1 MEYDVL
7 TIIKPVA
14 AGLLLWFCLPHS
26 IVLSGKRNLAKQIT
40 GCVRRCSVRFSAA
53 LPSMTDNVLILFVGT
68 RLDRLLLIQL
78 QPIV

>member
-1 MEYDVL
+1 MIFYAGGRADSTMEYDVL

-40 GCVRRCSVRFSAA
+40 GCVRR
-53 LPSMTDNVLILFVGT
+53 
-68 RLDRLLLIQL
+68 
-78 QPIV
+78 